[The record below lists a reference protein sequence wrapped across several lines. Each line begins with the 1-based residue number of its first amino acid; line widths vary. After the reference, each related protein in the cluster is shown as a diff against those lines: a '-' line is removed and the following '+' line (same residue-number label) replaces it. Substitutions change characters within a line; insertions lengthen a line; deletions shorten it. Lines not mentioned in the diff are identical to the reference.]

1 MDGKLLVI
9 FSIKSV
15 AAALE
20 KAIDLSS
27 SSQVVLV
34 PFVHQAF
41 YFSPRNWPRDKMW
54 IHF

>member
-34 PFVHQAF
+34 PCVMCTVYTKPFTFRRETGPA
-41 YFSPRNWPRDKMW
+41 
-54 IHF
+54 I